1 MTSIWGPPTWNFLHT
16 FANKISDEFFQ
27 SNHVK
32 IVNMIV
38 NLFYCLPCRICS
50 SHSIKYIK
58 TINLNNIR
66 IKQQLIDFLFNFHN
80 NVNSKLNKPIYN
92 ENDLQIYSTYQL
104 HNVFNKFS
112 YYIQRIRGHDFFN
125 DTNKRDCSNQFQ
137 EFIQTN
143 ISHFN

>member
-1 MTSIWGPPTWNFLHT
+1 
-16 FANKISDEFFQ
+16 
-27 SNHVK
+27 
-32 IVNMIV
+32 MIV

-50 SHSIKYIK
+50 NHAIKYIK

-92 ENDLQIYSTYQL
+92 KDDLQVYSTYQL